1 MMLEM
6 PEWVQKSS
14 HYLRLHFLELWCL
27 FPSSVT
33 FDLSLEDLIQGFGE
47 TSCMLVEGCEGGAS
61 RRVKFQLRSLRLAHV

>member
-33 FDLSLEDLIQGFGE
+33 FDLSLDDLNKGSE
-47 TSCMLVEGCEGGAS
+47 TPAGY
-61 RRVKFQLRSLRLAHV
+61 